1 MTEEKIEALM
11 VKVADEL
18 ASDAERQE
26 LMAFLADR
34 PELMKELEAHQ
45 ALRAVSS
52 GWVDRLNQDLIAAS
66 GSASM
71 SQGYG
76 YSLGA
81 ILFFGGI
88 VVLMLGGVAEFW
100 ADPEVPLWAQV
111 GVSALG
117 LGSLILF
124 VRAVYIRSIHY
135 KHDPYTEVQR

>member
-11 VKVADEL
+11 VKVVDEL

-26 LMAFLADR
+26 LMTFLADR

-45 ALRAVSS
+45 ALRAVSG
-52 GWVDRLNQDLIAAS
+52 GWVERLNQDLIAAS

-81 ILFFGGI
+81 ILLFGGLA
-88 VVLMLGGVAEFW
+88 VLMLGGVAEFW
-100 ADPEVPLWAQV
+100 ADPEVPLWAQA
-111 GVSALG
+111 GLSSLG
-117 LGSLILF
+117 MGSLILLI
-124 VRAVYIRSIHY
+124 RAVYIRSTHY
-135 KHDPYTEVQR
+135 KHDPYREVQR

>member
-71 SQGYG
+71 RALASRSGRSARTISMRQGWSC
-76 YSLGA
+76 SLETTG
-81 ILFFGGI
+81 
-88 VVLMLGGVAEFW
+88 
-100 ADPEVPLWAQV
+100 
-111 GVSALG
+111 G
-117 LGSLILF
+117 LG
-124 VRAVYIRSIHY
+124 
-135 KHDPYTEVQR
+135 